1 MRSIFVG
8 IIVVSSDDDLK
19 AIERDNERNQ
29 LPATQDDIT
38 GAALVRSEENALTSR
53 IDQDNARLD
62 RLIRGVCPTC

>member
-38 GAALVRSEENALTSR
+38 GAAPVRGKRS
-53 IDQDNARLD
+53 DQQD
-62 RLIRGVCPTC
+62 